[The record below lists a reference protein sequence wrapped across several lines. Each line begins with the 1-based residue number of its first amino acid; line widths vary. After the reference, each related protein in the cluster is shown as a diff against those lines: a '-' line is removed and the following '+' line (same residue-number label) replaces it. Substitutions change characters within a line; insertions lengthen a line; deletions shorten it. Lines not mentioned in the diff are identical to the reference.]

1 MSGKGYIMFTN
12 ISRKNTLII
21 NSENQFLILAVAFC
35 GSLEKAGKLNHTI
48 NIKTKYIYMK
58 YTLNNIQTFFNKN
71 PVN

>member
-1 MSGKGYIMFTN
+1 MPLISDTN
-12 ISRKNTLII
+12 QKK
-21 NSENQFLILAVAFC
+21 
-35 GSLEKAGKLNHTI
+35 LEKLNI